1 MKREDDILDPSQIDK
16 FKNGS
21 GELLAKIRLTSRA
34 FSFILPA
41 WT

>member
-1 MKREDDILDPSQIDK
+1 MKREDGILDPSQIDK
-16 FKNGS
+16 FKNGC
-21 GELLAKIRLTSRA
+21 GELLTKIRLTARA